1 MHRWGLEVAMKVCA
15 RSRRSRASWLKT
27 AEIRFGDRDRA
38 MGKRCEQIG
47 EVDSHRLVLL
57 PSHALVVF
65 GMSATSMFLPM
76 PSEARSPNELL
87 HVVVKV
93 LSVAQLSVC

>member
-1 MHRWGLEVAMKVCA
+1 MRKIAQWAKDA
-15 RSRRSRASWLKT
+15 KRAL
-27 AEIRFGDRDRA
+27 
-38 MGKRCEQIG
+38 QIG

-76 PSEARSPNELL
+76 PSGARSPNELL